1 MNFKLVI
8 LDKQKFYSFLVIF
21 FTILCVV
28 LCIRNIQSSSKISK
42 EEKEDPVAKYFAEQK
57 IVIESETKKLQ
68 SKIDSL
74 YLKLQ
79 QNNIKLD
86 KLSKQKTQIKYV
98 YITEMQKINALNN
111 DGIIK
116 EFNSFFSK
124 NNSGQ

>member
-1 MNFKLVI
+1 MLRVI
-8 LDKQKFYSFLVIF
+8 QPVY
-21 FTILCVV
+21 
-28 LCIRNIQSSSKISK
+28 KISK
-42 EEKEDPVAKYFAEQK
+42 EEKKDPVAKYFAEQK
-57 IVIESETKKLQ
+57 IVIENETKKLQ

-79 QNNIKLD
+79 QNNIKLE

-98 YITEMQKINALNN
+98 YITEMQKINALDN
-111 DGIIK
+111 DGIVK